1 MKRINYFLLA
11 LLATANLFAVEPL
24 TGGGVL
30 TGGNM
35 ESVTGWT
42 ISNLKS
48 NDPKPV
54 LIWNEAA
61 LTPQYGQGG
70 CLRVTSAGATG
81 DGSVVGLYQAVQL
94 TAGKLY
100 TFNGAFCDNAGGLDK
115 AGVQVYISKT
125 MPVDGTDYTSGMISE
140 FNSWG
145 ANVPKDK
152 DETFAIG
159 AAGSRKF
166 VCGTSGEYYFV
177 VKIGVWEG
185 KAMDVSIDELSLTGT
200 DIVPISAGGV
210 VTDGNMED
218 GSKWTVSNLNAT
230 APAAVTTWNYT
241 GDSPVFGKN
250 GCVRVNGKSNGNTFQ
265 WFAYQKVVLEQ
276 GKTYKFDAAF
286 KDLTTGIYRAWI
298 EVFLR
303 SVEYPAGQ
311 DVGKDDGG
319 TGNGGMIQWI
329 GVWGGGAPI
338 NNTFGN
344 VGGIPGEYTCAASG
358 DFYLGIK
365 MGNMDWDNAD
375 NPIDVLLDEVSFT
388 DKAATAVPQVS
399 KDNYKIYSTNK
410 TIIVEG
416 IETRVE
422 IINLSGI
429 CVEKKNVNGAFYSS
443 KLSQGLYIVKVDGVS
458 HKVLVK

>member
-1 MKRINYFLLA
+1 MRKINYLLLA
-11 LLATANLFAVEPL
+11 LFATSNLFAVDPL

-30 TGGNM
+30 AGGDM
-35 ESVTGWT
+35 ETSSVWS

-48 NDPKPV
+48 NNPKPT

-70 CLRVTSAGATG
+70 CLRITSAGATG
-81 DGSVVGLYQAVQL
+81 DGSVVGIYQTVQL
-94 TAGKLY
+94 TAGKIY
-100 TFNGAFCDNAGGLDK
+100 TFNGAFCDNAGGLEK
-115 AGVQVYISKT
+115 AGAQVYISKT
-125 MPVDGTDYTSGMISE
+125 MPVDGTDYTEGMISE

-145 ANVPKDK
+145 TNVPKDK
-152 DETFAIG
+152 DETFALG

-185 KAMDVSIDELSLTGT
+185 KAMDVSIDELSLTET

-210 VTDGNMED
+210 IIGGNMED
-218 GSKWTVSNLNAT
+218 GSKWTVSNINAT

-241 GDSPVFGKN
+241 GDCPVFGKN
-250 GCVRVNGKSNGNTFQ
+250 GCVRINGKSKGNTFQ

-286 KDLTTGIYRAWI
+286 KDLTTGIYQAWI
-298 EVFLR
+298 EIYLR
-303 SVEYPAGQ
+303 SVEYPAGE
-311 DVGKDDGG
+311 DVSN
-319 TGNGGMIQWI
+319 TNGMIQWI

-344 VGGIPGEYTCAASG
+344 VGGISGEYTCAASG
-358 DFYLGIK
+358 DYYLGIK
-365 MGNMDWDNAD
+365 MGNMDWNNAD
-375 NPIDVLLDEVSFT
+375 NPFDVLLDEVSFT
-388 DKAATAVPQVS
+388 DKATTAMPQVNAH
-399 KDNYKIYSTNK
+399 NYKIYSVNK
-410 TIIVEG
+410 TITVEG
-416 IETRVE
+416 VHKRVE

-429 CVEKKNVNGAFYSS
+429 CVEKKYTNGAFYSS
-443 KLSQGLYIVKVDGVS
+443 KHRQGVYIVKVDGVS
-458 HKVLVK
+458 HKVVVN